1 MVKYLISL
9 VVFLFGTISAMVL
22 SGGAIFLD
30 IPSFIIV
37 GILPFLFVSIL
48 FGFKEMCLAFSTAF
62 RNNTDKGQLLNA
74 ISFFKMYGKTI
85 WITCFITILISVIS
99 ILGFLEDKS
108 VIGPNLAI
116 ALISVLYT
124 ALINVLIIIP
134 FTIFLKKQL
143 KE

>member
-9 VVFLFGTISAMVL
+9 VVFLFGTVSAMVL

-30 IPSFIIV
+30 IPSFIII

-116 ALISVLYT
+116 VLISVLYT

>member
-1 MVKYLISL
+1 